1 MQRRALAGAI
11 AGAAWILAFSPAYAA
26 GVPSSADIRCL
37 IVASRYSGSSD
48 LDERG
53 AGNMLAIYF
62 MGRLEQ
68 FSTQEIEDAMLK
80 EFAVL
85 TPQDFQS
92 DAERC
97 GRILKTKGDA
107 LKEIGASLVRRVQEK
122 ADKAGSKPT
131 PAVPA
136 KPPQ

>member
-11 AGAAWILAFSPAYAA
+11 AGAAWILGFSPAWAA
-26 GVPSSADIRCL
+26 ELPSPADIRCL

-48 LDERG
+48 LNERG

-68 FSTQEIEDAMLK
+68 FSIPEVEDAMLK

-85 TPQDFQS
+85 TPQDFES

-107 LKEIGASLVRRVQEK
+107 LKEIGANLVRRAKEK
-122 ADKAGSKPT
+122 AEKEGPKPA
-131 PAVPA
+131 PAASA

>member
-1 MQRRALAGAI
+1 MQRRALACSI
-11 AGAAWILAFSPAYAA
+11 AGVAGILALSLAYA

-48 LDERG
+48 LNERG

-62 MGRLEQ
+62 MARLEQ
-68 FSTQEIEDAMLK
+68 FSIPEIEDAMLK

-92 DAERC
+92 DADRC
-97 GRILKTKGDA
+97 GRILKAKGDA
-107 LKEIGASLVRRVQEK
+107 LKEIGANLVRRAQEK
-122 ADKAGSKPT
+122 ADKESPI
-131 PAVPA
+131 PAPAAPA

>member
-1 MQRRALAGAI
+1 MRRRAPACAI
-11 AGAAWILAFSPAYAA
+11 AGVACIFALSQAYAA
-26 GVPSSADIRCL
+26 GAPPAADIRCL

-48 LDERG
+48 ANERG

-68 FSTQEIEDAMLK
+68 FSTQEIEAAMLK
-80 EFAVL
+80 EFSIL

-97 GRILKTKGDA
+97 GRILKAKGDT
-107 LKEIGASLVRRVQEK
+107 LKEIGADLVRRAQEK
-122 ADKAGSKPT
+122 ADKENPKSSAES
-131 PAVPA
+131 PA
-136 KPPQ
+136 KPTQ